1 MRELVIKIDMNN
13 AAFGESRYEEAKE
26 VTKILKNIIIKISA
40 EARIRDGI
48 FSDSN
53 GNCVASIEVIEKM

>member
-13 AAFGESRYEEAKE
+13 AAFGEDRHDEAKE
-26 VTKILKNIIIKISA
+26 TTKILKNMIVKIST
-40 EARIRDGI
+40 ESRIRDGI

-53 GNCVASIEVIEKM
+53 GNIVASMEVIETP